1 MKSKAQ
7 NHPTGLSAAAATVI
21 VWIATQA
28 GLDVTPEVAAAFVG
42 VIAGVVSYF
51 SPRVT

>member
-1 MKSKAQ
+1 MN

-28 GLDVTPEVAAAFVG
+28 GLEVTPEVAAAFVG
-42 VIAGVVSYF
+42 VIAGIVSYF
-51 SPRVT
+51 TPRNA